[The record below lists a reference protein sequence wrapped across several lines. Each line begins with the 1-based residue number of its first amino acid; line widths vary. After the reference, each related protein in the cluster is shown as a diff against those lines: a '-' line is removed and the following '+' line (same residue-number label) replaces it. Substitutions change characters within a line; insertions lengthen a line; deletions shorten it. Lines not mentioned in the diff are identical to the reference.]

1 MIFLVW
7 TNSPSNELVYQLTEA
22 QRPVMPSGPAFS
34 EASRSLEEASLG
46 VLPGEKELLDAW
58 DLWGIA
64 RSTFGDFQGSRR
76 MSRVAFGGFG
86 RFFSQTVLIST
97 LKNRLNRYGS
107 GGFWYLRPMN
117 SHQPCLR
124 KAYWACHPHTLTHG
138 SDWRQRDATSMPTWA
153 IPCNSQILAL

>member
-1 MIFLVW
+1 M
-7 TNSPSNELVYQLTEA
+7 YQLTEA

-46 VLPGEKELLDAW
+46 VLPGEKELLDAR

-107 GGFWYLRPMN
+107 GGF
-117 SHQPCLR
+117 
-124 KAYWACHPHTLTHG
+124 
-138 SDWRQRDATSMPTWA
+138 
-153 IPCNSQILAL
+153 

>member
-1 MIFLVW
+1 MNWCTNRTSAPDAQWPCFLGSFPIARGSIPW
-7 TNSPSNELVYQLTEA
+7 GAAWWKRTA
-22 QRPVMPSGPAFS
+22 RRMG
-34 EASRSLEEASLG
+34 SLG
-46 VLPGEKELLDAW
+46 HSQVY
-58 DLWGIA
+58 LW
-64 RSTFGDFQGSRR
+64 RLGSRR

>member
-1 MIFLVW
+1 
-7 TNSPSNELVYQLTEA
+7 
-22 QRPVMPSGPAFS
+22 MPSGPAFS

-107 GGFWYLRPMN
+107 GGF
-117 SHQPCLR
+117 
-124 KAYWACHPHTLTHG
+124 
-138 SDWRQRDATSMPTWA
+138 
-153 IPCNSQILAL
+153 